1 MSVLPQTLEHHA
13 VDAAVQMYVTMRVD
27 GQLFGIPVTNVRDV
41 LRQQKVTPVPMSAPE
56 IAGSLNLRG
65 RIVTVIDLRRRL
77 NLSERAEDQKSMFVV
92 VEYKG
97 ELYSL
102 MVDNVG
108 EVMTVPDASLEK
120 SPSNLGTS
128 WKEVTTG
135 IYKLADELLVI
146 MDVQKVLTI

>member
-1 MSVLPQTLEHHA
+1 
-13 VDAAVQMYVTMRVD
+13 
-27 GQLFGIPVTNVRDV
+27 
-41 LRQQKVTPVPMSAPE
+41 
-56 IAGSLNLRG
+56 
-65 RIVTVIDLRRRL
+65 
-77 NLSERAEDQKSMFVV
+77 
-92 VEYKG
+92 
-97 ELYSL
+97 